1 MALSLPKV
9 NTVNLNSRVTV
20 SNLSKD
26 STAPHLELLD
36 ITVLNLA
43 NLVNLVKLKARVSTA
58 NNLSLDHSTVLLLVL
73 LLDLDRLPREATDN
87 SLKASTVN
95 NPDRG
100 RGSMVNSLDNKGST
114 VNNPDKASMVN
125 SRDRVKVNMASSQD
139 KDKDNTVSN
148 PLKASTDNSPDKVN
162 TVNNLP
168 RVNMV
173 NSPLHQVEVV

>member
-1 MALSLPKV
+1 
-9 NTVNLNSRVTV
+9 
-20 SNLSKD
+20 
-26 STAPHLELLD
+26 
-36 ITVLNLA
+36 
-43 NLVNLVKLKARVSTA
+43 
-58 NNLSLDHSTVLLLVL
+58 
-73 LLDLDRLPREATDN
+73 
-87 SLKASTVN
+87 
-95 NPDRG
+95 
-100 RGSMVNSLDNKGST
+100 
-114 VNNPDKASMVN
+114 MVN

>member
-9 NTVNLNSRVTV
+9 NTDNLNSRVTV
-20 SNLSKD
+20 SNLSRGN
-26 STAPHLELLD
+26 TALHLELLD
-36 ITVLNLA
+36 ITVLNQA
-43 NLVNLVKLKARVSTA
+43 NLVSLVKLKARVSTA
-58 NNLSLDHSTVLLLVL
+58 NNPSLDHSTVLLLAH
-73 LLDLDRLPREATDN
+73 LLDLDRLLREAMDN

-95 NPDRG
+95 SPDRG
-100 RGSMVNSLDNKGST
+100 RGSMDNNLDKGST

-162 TVNNLP
+162 TANNHP
-168 RVNMV
+168 RVNMA
-173 NSPLHQVEVV
+173 NNPLHLVEGV